1 MSLEERKQALEH
13 FRDQNGAEVVVCTDA
28 AGEGIDMQFCNIEI
42 NYDLP
47 WNPTRLEQRMGRVH
61 RIGQERKVYYYNFVI
76 RDTLDGYILSKLLRR
91 LRTLRRLWAIGFMIG
106 TLMTEKEL
114 NDLFEELLRVP
125 KGL

>member
-1 MSLEERKQALEH
+1 MP
-13 FRDQNGAEVVVCTDA
+13 

-61 RIGQERKVYYYNFVI
+61 RIGQERKVCYYNFVI

-91 LRTLRRLWAIGFMIG
+91 LRTLRRLWAIGFMR
-106 TLMTEKEL
+106 L
-114 NDLFEELLRVP
+114 
-125 KGL
+125 